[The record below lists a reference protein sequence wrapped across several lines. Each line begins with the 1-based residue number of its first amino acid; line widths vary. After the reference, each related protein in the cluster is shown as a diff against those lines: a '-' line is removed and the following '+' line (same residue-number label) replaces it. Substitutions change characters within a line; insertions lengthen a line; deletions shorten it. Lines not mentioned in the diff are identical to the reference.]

1 MSKCFRHRSVSRG
14 AVVAAS
20 LVSLAGASLAMSGPA
35 AADPPVPPNVWIQC
49 SGFTGPN
56 TTWPHPLTGCIS
68 RQGGGSGYT
77 QRTAPGT
84 ETIFWNAPFQKGES
98 IQLIN
103 IANQPLGPT
112 GACPADHPFEVNV
125 SGEIGPGANNLSRSP
140 VRATICAN
148 ATDFVLKPGTLFTI
162 FKK

>member
-1 MSKCFRHRSVSRG
+1 MFSASVGVARSSSGGVSGKPGRCLAGDVRPGRGRSARTSQRVDPMQWIHRSQHH
-14 AVVAAS
+14 
-20 LVSLAGASLAMSGPA
+20 LAPS
-35 AADPPVPPNVWIQC
+35 ADRLHLPP
-49 SGFTGPN
+49 G
-56 TTWPHPLTGCIS
+56 
-68 RQGGGSGYT
+68 RGSGYT